1 VPPQP
6 PSEKV
11 LGSFGLIGSVAQP
24 VSGGQGRT
32 WSAGG
37 RILKPVDDPV
47 EAAWVGD
54 TLLALADDGFRISRP
69 VKSASDTW
77 VVDGWSAWELL
88 AGEHDTSGRW
98 VEVLRV
104 GDRLNAALC
113 GLPRPGFLD
122 ARTHAWAVGDRVA
135 WGEEPLHVVHQVL
148 RPLVDRLSEHLIPD
162 GSPSQVI
169 HGDLT
174 GNVLFAPGLAPGVID
189 FTPYWR
195 PQRFSLAIVVV
206 DALLWHGAS
215 SELPDALPSA
225 SDRGSLLARAALY
238 RLITSDRLAV
248 DREPRV
254 QSEYLRSVLVDHE
267 RVLQVIERSDSHR
280 RGSADVL

>member
-1 VPPQP
+1 MLPQP
-6 PSEKV
+6 PSEEV
-11 LGSFGLIGSVAQP
+11 LGSFGLTGSVVQP
-24 VSGGQGRT
+24 VSGGRGRT

-54 TLLALADDGFRISRP
+54 TLSGLAEDGFRINRP
-69 VKSASDTW
+69 VKSASGTW

-88 AGEHDTSGRW
+88 AGAHDTSGRW
-98 VEVLRV
+98 IEVLRV
-104 GDRLNAALC
+104 GERLNAALC
-113 GLPRPGFLD
+113 GLARPGFLD
-122 ARTHAWAVGDRVA
+122 ARTDAWAVGDRVA
-135 WGEEPLHVVHQVL
+135 WGEEPSYVAHELL
-148 RPLVDRLSEHLIPD
+148 RPLVNRLWEHLIPD
-162 GSPSQVI
+162 ASPSQVI
-169 HGDLT
+169 HGDLA

-195 PQRFSLAIVVV
+195 PRRFCLAIVVV

-215 SELPDALPSA
+215 PALPDALPGA
-225 SDRGSLLARAALY
+225 SDRASLLARAALY
-238 RLITSDRLAV
+238 RLITSDGLAV
-248 DREPRV
+248 DREPRA

-267 RVLQVIERSDSHR
+267 RVLQVIERSASDR

>member
-1 VPPQP
+1 MSSQP
-6 PSEKV
+6 PSEEV
-11 LGSFGLIGSVAQP
+11 LASFGLIGSTLQS

-37 RILKPVDDPV
+37 HILKPVDDVV

-54 TLLALADDGFRISRP
+54 ASSQLAEDGFRINRP
-69 VKSASDTW
+69 VKSVSGTW

-98 VEVLRV
+98 VEVLRIAE
-104 GDRLNAALC
+104 RLNAALC

-122 ARTHAWAVGDRVA
+122 SRTHAWAVGDRVA
-135 WGEEPLHVVHQVL
+135 WGEEPLCVVNKEL

-162 GSPSQVI
+162 DSPSQVI
-169 HGDLT
+169 HGDLA

-195 PQRFSLAIVVV
+195 PQRFSPAIVVV

-215 SELPDALPSA
+215 SALPTALPDTG
-225 SDRGSLLARAALY
+225 DRTSLLARAALY

-248 DREPRV
+248 DRELGRRG
-254 QSEYLRSVLVDHE
+254 EYLRSVVVDHE
-267 RVLQVIERSDSHR
+267 RVL
-280 RGSADVL
+280 DVLDETAGRDAVV